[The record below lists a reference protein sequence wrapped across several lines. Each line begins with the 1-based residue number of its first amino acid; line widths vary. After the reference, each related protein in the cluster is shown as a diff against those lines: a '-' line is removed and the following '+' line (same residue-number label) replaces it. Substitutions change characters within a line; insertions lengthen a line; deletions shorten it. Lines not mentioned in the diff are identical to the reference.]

1 MTMETIRYVAL
12 ALAGIGFALSLWS
25 VITTCKER
33 EMQSVTDEAVL
44 IMAIALLNEHGNCSL
59 KGKQIDVLIKKD
71 DDSVAIQFVK
81 ACNKGENHHERKHTR

>member
-1 MTMETIRYVAL
+1 METIRYVAL

-44 IMAIALLNEHGNCSL
+44 VMAIALLREHGNCYL
-59 KGKQIDVLIKKD
+59 KGKQINVRIKKD

-81 ACNKGENHHERKHTR
+81 AINKEEEEFGR